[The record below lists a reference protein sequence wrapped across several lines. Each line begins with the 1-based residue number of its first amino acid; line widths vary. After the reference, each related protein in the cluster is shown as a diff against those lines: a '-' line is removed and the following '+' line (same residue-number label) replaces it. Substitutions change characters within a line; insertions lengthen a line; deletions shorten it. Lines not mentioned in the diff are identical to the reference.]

1 MKSSTNSKQ
10 KPEKIYEI
18 IKCDFQG
25 EHCRLEQDSVH
36 VLLQSPPPPSQH
48 LQTTPSSAK
57 FFENP
62 AISPHTHTQ
71 LATMPHT
78 GTKRDTNSESLI
90 LLPWRGFRESVLP
103 STTEVFSATEEAIKT
118 TNNTSTWGLF
128 LVITTIPMSQNLN
141 LELQKPFGVEEEWRT
156 ERGVFG
162 TWITP
167 REIWIVIWTQWAWP
181 KIVKG
186 TCLVLWHFY
195 I

>member
-57 FFENP
+57 FFEN
-62 AISPHTHTQ
+62 
-71 LATMPHT
+71 
-78 GTKRDTNSESLI
+78 
-90 LLPWRGFRESVLP
+90 PWRGFRESVLP

-195 I
+195 M